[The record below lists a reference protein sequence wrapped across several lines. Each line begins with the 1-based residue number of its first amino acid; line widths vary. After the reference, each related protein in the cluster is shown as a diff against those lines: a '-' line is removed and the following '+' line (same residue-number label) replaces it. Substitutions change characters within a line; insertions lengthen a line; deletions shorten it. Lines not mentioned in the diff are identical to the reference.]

1 MTLAE
6 KAEKLKQII
15 RETGGL
21 AVAFS
26 GGVDSSFLAAVTAR
40 ELGDRALAVTAL
52 SPTYPEHEQREAAEL
67 AAALGIRHEVVESNE
82 LDIKGFAENPVDRC
96 YYCKSELFEVVR
108 EVAGR
113 YGIERI
119 ADGTNADDMSDYRP
133 GRRAACEQGVLSPL
147 LEAELGKEDIRALS
161 RELGLPTASKPAF
174 ACLASRFPYGSTITE
189 EKLRAIDRMEGV
201 LRELGFTQIR
211 VRHHGDMARIELEPA
226 ELSRAAEEGVRGRI
240 VETGKAAGFR
250 YVALDLQGYRTGSM
264 NEGLELAE
272 GGDV

>member
-6 KAEKLKQII
+6 KAEKLNQIV
-15 RETGGL
+15 RDTGGL

-26 GGVDSSFLAAVTAR
+26 GGVDSSFLAAVVAR

-67 AAALGIRHEVVESNE
+67 AAALGIRHEIVESNE
-82 LDIKGFAENPVDRC
+82 LEIDGFSANPVDRC

-108 EVAGR
+108 EVAR
-113 YGIERI
+113 RHGIEHI
-119 ADGTNADDMSDYRP
+119 ADGTNADDTSDYRP

-147 LEAELGKEDIRALS
+147 LEAGFSKEDIRALS
-161 RELGLPTASKPAF
+161 REMGLPTAAKPAF
-174 ACLASRFPYGSTITE
+174 ACLASRFPYGSEITE
-189 EKLRAIDRMEGV
+189 EKLRSIDRMEGV

-211 VRHHGDMARIELEPA
+211 VRHHGDMARIELDAA
-226 ELSRAAEEGVRGRI
+226 ELHRAVEEGARDRI

-264 NEGLELAE
+264 NEGLGLTPEAAS
-272 GGDV
+272 

>member
-6 KAEKLKQII
+6 KSQKLNQIV
-15 RETGGL
+15 RDTGGL

-26 GGVDSSFLAAVTAR
+26 GGVDSSFLAAVAAR
-40 ELGDRALAVTAL
+40 ELGERALAVTAL

-67 AAALGIRHEVVESNE
+67 AAELGIRHEVVESNE
-82 LDIKGFAENPVDRC
+82 LDIQGFAENPVDRC

-147 LEAELGKEDIRALS
+147 LEAGLGKEDIRALS
-161 RELGLPTASKPAF
+161 RELGLQTASKPAF
-174 ACLASRFPYGSTITE
+174 ACLASRFPYGSQITE
-189 EKLRAIDRMEGV
+189 EKLRSIDRMESV

-211 VRHHGDMARIELEPA
+211 VRHHGDMARIELDPA
-226 ELSRAAEEGVRGRI
+226 ELPRAADEAVRARI
-240 VETGKAAGFR
+240 VETGRVAGFR

-264 NEGLELAE
+264 NEGLGLME
-272 GGDV
+272 GGDA